1 MMTKKLEEEFNI
13 PPLKEALAAEN
24 VEASDDNLLD
34 ETLELA
40 SQIEK
45 HSKEK
50 LSIDAVEIQTAL
62 KAADKIDQ
70 ALPTVRG
77 LESHDH
83 DMDSYA
89 NQAEQ
94 AFKDL
99 MDLGMNIE
107 TRHAGDIF
115 AAAQRM
121 LKNSIEAKTSKA
133 DKKLK
138 MIEMQLKKMKLDQD
152 EIESGHVVEGEGYV
166 IADRNDILKSFLDQE
181 NE

>member
-1 MMTKKLEEEFNI
+1 MMTKKLEEEFNL
-13 PPLKEALAAEN
+13 PPLKEALEN
-24 VEASDDNLLD
+24 ANDENLGDLSNVDEIEDAGEIEESKSVLD
-34 ETLELA
+34 P
-40 SQIEK
+40 I
-45 HSKEK
+45 
-50 LSIDAVEIQTAL
+50 EIQTAL

-77 LESHDH
+77 LEMHDN

-89 NQAEQ
+89 TQAEQ

-99 MDLGMNIE
+99 MDLGMNVE
-107 TRHAGDIF
+107 SRHAGDIF

-152 EIESGHVVEGEGYV
+152 QESDGGVIEGEGYV

>member
-1 MMTKKLEEEFNI
+1 MMTKKLEEEFNL
-13 PPLKEALAAEN
+13 PPLKEALADAEN
-24 VEASDDNLLD
+24 HNGVKTPDDVSED
-34 ETLELA
+34 EEV
-40 SQIEK
+40 IE
-45 HSKEK
+45 KEK
-50 LSIDAVEIQTAL
+50 LPIDAIEIQTAL
-62 KAADKIDQ
+62 RAADKIDQ

-77 LESHDH
+77 LESHDS

-89 NQAEQ
+89 TQAEQ

-99 MDLGMNIE
+99 MDLGMNVE

-121 LKNSIEAKTSKA
+121 LKNSIEAKANKA

>member
-1 MMTKKLEEEFNI
+1 MTKKLEEEFNL
-13 PPLKEALAAEN
+13 PPLKEALEEN
-24 VEASDDNLLD
+24 QEETEEIETTTSEALTVER
-34 ETLELA
+34 E
-40 SQIEK
+40 
-45 HSKEK
+45 
-50 LSIDAVEIQTAL
+50 EIFTAL

-77 LESHDH
+77 LETNDV
-83 DMDSYA
+83 DMDSYSD
-89 NQAEQ
+89 QAEQ

-99 MDLGMNIE
+99 MDLGMNVE
-107 TRHAGDIF
+107 SRHAGDIF

-152 EIESGHVVEGEGYV
+152 QESDGGVIEGEGYV